1 MGIVYHEK
9 AREFHLFN
17 DHISYIITILDN
29 RQLGQLY
36 FGKRLTD
43 RDSFGHL
50 LELAYR
56 DMSPCA
62 FEGNHE
68 FSLENIKQEYP
79 AYCSGDSRYPAFQ
92 IKDSKG
98 SLTSDFIYKKHVI
111 YDGKPKLKGLPATYV
126 EDPGEAVTLEI
137 TLEDELIQT
146 ELVLTY
152 TIYNEMLVIA
162 RNARFICNN
171 PEGITL
177 KSAMSVNLDL
187 PDSDYEMID
196 LSGAWGR
203 ERSVNVHRLNRGIQ
217 GVYSMRGISS
227 HQFNPFLALKRP
239 NADEFSGE
247 VLGFSLIYS
256 GNFLAQVEV
265 DNFDVARVQMGIHPK
280 GFCWEMTCGEVFQT
294 PEVVMVYSDEGLNEM
309 SQTFHKLYRT
319 RLARGKWRDEPRPI
333 LINNWEATY
342 FDFNEEKILDIA
354 KTAASLGIELFI
366 LDDGWFGKRNDST
379 SSLGDWFPNKEKL
392 PGGIKGIAE
401 KITNLGLKFGLWFE
415 PEGINKESELYKE
428 HKDWL
433 LAAEDRRLS
442 HGRNQ
447 FLLDFSK
454 DEVVDYIGN
463 LMEKILDE
471 APISYV
477 KWDINRSM
485 SEPFSRG
492 GEAGYQGKAAH
503 RYILGVYK
511 LYEQL
516 TSKYPHILF
525 ESCASGGGRFD
536 PGMLY
541 YAPQGWISDNTD
553 AIERLK
559 IQYGTSFVYPVSSMG
574 SHVSAVPN
582 HQVFRSTPIETRANV
597 AYFGTFG
604 YELDLNKL
612 SEEEK
617 EKIKAQIAFMKKH
630 RELIQ
635 KGVFYRLLSP
645 FEKNETAWM
654 AVSEDRKKAILGYY
668 RVLQPVNTG
677 FKRIKLKGLLDNQL
691 YAVSSYKTQFY
702 GDELMRSGLLV
713 SDQASGLRK
722 REPYEGE
729 SRQGDFYS
737 RIFLIEAV

>member
-9 AREFHLFN
+9 AMEFHLFN
-17 DHISYIITILDN
+17 DQISYIITILDN
-29 RQLGQLY
+29 HQLGQLY
-36 FGKRLTD
+36 YGKRLTD

-98 SLTSDFIYKKHVI
+98 SLISDFIYKKHVI
-111 YDGKPKLKGLPATYV
+111 YDGKPKLEGLPATYV
-126 EDPGEAVTLEI
+126 ENPGEAVTLEI
-137 TLEDELIQT
+137 MLEDELLQT

-152 TIYNEMLVIA
+152 TIYNEMPVIA
-162 RNARFICNN
+162 RNARFICSN

-203 ERSVNVHRLNRGIQ
+203 ERSVNVHKLNRGIQ

-265 DNFDVARVQMGIHPK
+265 DNFDVARVQMGIHPN
-280 GFCWEMTCGEVFQT
+280 GFCWELSCGEIFQT
-294 PEVVMVYSDEGLNEM
+294 PEAVMVYSDEGLNKM

-342 FDFNEEKILDIA
+342 FNFNEEEILDIA
-354 KTAASLGIELFI
+354 RTAASLGIELFV
-366 LDDGWFGKRNDST
+366 LDDGWFGERNDAT
-379 SSLGDWFPNKEKL
+379 SSLGDWFPNREKL
-392 PGGIKGIAE
+392 PGGIKNIAE
-401 KITNLGLKFGLWFE
+401 KITGLGLKFGLWFE
-415 PEGINKESELYKE
+415 PEGINKDSELYKGHE
-428 HKDWL
+428 DWL
-433 LAAEDRRLS
+433 LAAPGRRLS

-454 DEVVDYIGN
+454 DEVVDYIGS

-477 KWDINRSM
+477 KWDLNRSM

-492 GEAGYQGKAAH
+492 GDASYQGKAAH
-503 RYILGVYK
+503 RYVLGVYK
-511 LYEQL
+511 LYERL

-553 AIERLK
+553 AVERLK

-582 HQVFRSTPIETRANV
+582 HQVFRSTPLETRANV

-604 YELDLNKL
+604 YELHLNKL

-617 EKIKAQIAFMKKH
+617 EKITAQILFMKEH

-635 KGVFYRLLSP
+635 KGTFYRLLSP

-654 AVSEDRKKAILGYY
+654 VVSEDREKAVLGYY

-677 FKRIKLKGLLDNQL
+677 FKRIKLKGLLEDRL
-691 YAVSSYKTQFY
+691 YAVSSFETKFY
-702 GDELMRSGLLV
+702 GDELMCSGLLV

-722 REPYEGE
+722 RKPYEGE